1 MIIENEDKDLH
12 ITDEMIKEI
21 IDKFAEE
28 LKENEQE
35 ELQAEEDGKK
45 AQDIIEKRKTRQE
58 EVATLAESILLADE
72 KMLSGAIDVQYKSK
86 KNKIKK
92 FAKDVLKFQDLALKD
107 VEEYVTGI
115 LTMRT
120 NEELNR
126 IEERYM
132 YHFKKALDS
141 NPFKKIEFNRAKV
154 KERFDE
160 IVEFYLKAIMTVDEE
175 TSKAKESK

>member
-1 MIIENEDKDLH
+1 MIIKSEEENEV
-12 ITDEMIKEI
+12 ISEEMIQEI
-21 IDKFAEE
+21 IQKFAKENEE
-28 LKENEQE
+28 LKESEKELIVNEE
-35 ELQAEEDGKK
+35 K
-45 AQDIIEKRKTRQE
+45 ANEIIEKRKKRQD
-58 EVATLAESILLADE
+58 EVETLAESILFADE

-92 FAKDVLKFQDLALKD
+92 FAKNVLKFQDLALKD

-120 NEELNR
+120 NDELNR

-141 NPFKKIEFNRAKV
+141 NPFKKIDFDRKKV

-160 IVEFYLKAIMTVDEE
+160 IVEFYLKAIITVDEE